1 MSLISTNSVNGSWG
15 EWSDWSECDNI
26 CGEGNQTRSRQC
38 DSPAPQYGGEDC
50 QGEDQERQECNKD
63 SHCGKALDSRYH
75 IGVDV
80 VKADKEGEGRGNLV
94 VWLVVIKWGVS

>member
-1 MSLISTNSVNGSWG
+1 MNGSWG

-50 QGEDQERQECNKD
+50 QGEDQERQECNKE
-63 SHCGKALDSRYH
+63 SHCGKALDSLVALCMILKILVSSKYFIIIFH
-75 IGVDV
+75 ILSNVDS
-80 VKADKEGEGRGNLV
+80 G
-94 VWLVVIKWGVS
+94 WFI